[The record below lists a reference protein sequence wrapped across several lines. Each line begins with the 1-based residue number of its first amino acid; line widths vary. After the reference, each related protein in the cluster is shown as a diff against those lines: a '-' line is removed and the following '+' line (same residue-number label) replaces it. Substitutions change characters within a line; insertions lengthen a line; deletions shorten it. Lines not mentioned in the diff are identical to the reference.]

1 MRVRYDRQI
10 THLRDDLLRMGSMV
24 EYALQRALKSLE
36 TWDTIEAAQVSKEDV
51 NIDEV
56 WRSIEAETIRMLA
69 IQQPILATD
78 LRFMTVV
85 IAIAGE
91 LERIGD
97 YANSIAKRVRRATS
111 RPSLMTP
118 PNQLNEMATLVIQM
132 IHTSLDSFLQQSAQK
147 AEDLVSS
154 EERVDLLAEE
164 ARTELINQAKNDPIK
179 FEAAVDMLDVVYA
192 LERSA
197 DRATNIAERVIF
209 MVTAEVETI
218 N

>member
-10 THLRDDLLRMGSMV
+10 THLRDDLLRLGSMV
-24 EYALQRALKSLE
+24 EHALLRALKSLE
-36 TWDTIEAAQVSKEDV
+36 TWDTIEAGQVIKDDAT
-51 NIDEV
+51 IDEA
-56 WRSIEAETIRMLA
+56 WRLIEAETIKMLA
-69 IQQPILATD
+69 MQQPVVATD

-91 LERIGD
+91 LERMGD

-118 PNQLNEMATLVIQM
+118 PHQLNEMASLVIQM
-132 IHTSLDSFLQQSAQK
+132 IHTSLDSFLEQNAEK
-147 AEDLVSS
+147 AEALVSS
-154 EERVDLLAEE
+154 EERVDTLAEE
-164 ARTELINQAKNDPIK
+164 ARTELIGQAKNEPIK